1 VKRSLSIGA
10 AGPRRQVWVL
20 LSSTGCGTLIALLR
34 LLLQDALHAN
44 APFLLAWPGALLAAF
59 FGGFWPAI
67 IVTAVGAW
75 VAQVVLTTNGLPP
88 LGPGGLFIYGMFGL
102 VFAIAGSLRKRGL
115 RRAADDA
122 RRLGEMRVRLENV
135 TRLNAMGE
143 MAAAL
148 AHELNQPLT
157 AMANYVGIA
166 QRLAA
171 RADAQGGEAGGELG
185 EMLDKISGQVVRAGD
200 IIARVRGYVTRG
212 EVAVSVEAVS
222 TMFEEAAAVA
232 MPGSAR
238 GGVVLRAEFD
248 PGADQ
253 VLADRI
259 QVQQVMVNLLRNAV
273 EAMAGLP
280 RRELRIGCRPR
291 PDGFAQAYVA
301 DTGPGL
307 DTEVAERLF
316 QPFVTGKAGG
326 MGVGLAISR
335 NIVES
340 HGGAIWAE
348 ANAEGGTTFHF
359 TLKRAQSG

>member
-10 AGPRRQVWVL
+10 AGPGRQAWVF

-34 LLLQDALHAN
+34 LPLQDALHAN

-59 FGGFWPAI
+59 LGGFWPAI

-88 LGPGGLFIYGMFGL
+88 LGPGGLLIYSLFGL
-102 VFAIAGSLRKRGL
+102 VFAIAGGLRKRGI

-122 RRLGEMRVRLENV
+122 RRLGEMRAQLENV

-157 AMANYVGIA
+157 AMSNYVGIA

-171 RADAQGGEAGGELG
+171 RGDTSNGEVA
-185 EMLDKISGQVVRAGD
+185 EMLDKISGQVVRAGE

-212 EVAVSVEAVS
+212 EVSARVEAVS

-238 GGVVLRAEFD
+238 VGVLLRAEFD
-248 PGADQ
+248 PLADQ

-273 EAMAGLP
+273 EAMAGRP

-307 DTEVAERLF
+307 DADIAERLF

-359 TLKRAQSG
+359 TLRRAQQARLS

>member
-1 VKRSLSIGA
+1 VKRSLSIGG
-10 AGPRRQVWVL
+10 AGPGRQAWAF
-20 LSSTGCGTLIALLR
+20 LSSTASGTLIALLR
-34 LLLQDALHAN
+34 LPLQGALHAN

-67 IVTAVGAW
+67 VVTAVGAW
-75 VAQVVLTTNGLPP
+75 VAQVVLTTNGQPP
-88 LGPGGLFIYGMFGL
+88 LGPGGLLIYSLFGL
-102 VFAIAGSLRKRGL
+102 VFAIAGGLRKRGI
-115 RRAADDA
+115 RRAAEDA
-122 RRLGEMRVRLENV
+122 RRLGEMRAQLENV

-166 QRLAA
+166 QRMAE
-171 RADAQGGEAGGELG
+171 RGDPQSGEEVSELL
-185 EMLDKISGQVVRAGD
+185 EKISGQVVRAGE

-212 EVAVSVEAVS
+212 EVAVAVEAVS
-222 TMFEEAAAVA
+222 AMFEEAAAVA

-238 GGVVLRAEFD
+238 AGVVLRADFD
-248 PGADQ
+248 PAADQ

-273 EAMAGLP
+273 EAMAGRP
-280 RRELRIGCRPR
+280 RRELRIGCRAR
-291 PDGFAQAYVA
+291 PDGLAQAYVA

-307 DTEVAERLF
+307 DESLAERLF
-316 QPFVTGKAGG
+316 QPFVSGKAGG

-348 ANAEGGTTFHF
+348 ANAEGGATFHF
-359 TLKRAQSG
+359 TLKRAQSAA

>member
-1 VKRSLSIGA
+1 M
-10 AGPRRQVWVL
+10 QE
-20 LSSTGCGTLIALLR
+20 
-34 LLLQDALHAN
+34 ALHAN

-59 FGGFWPAI
+59 LGGFWPAI
-67 IVTAVGAW
+67 AVTAVGAW

-88 LGPGGLFIYGMFGL
+88 LGPGGLFIYSLFGL
-102 VFAIAGSLRKRGL
+102 VFAIAGGLRKRGI

-122 RRLGEMRVRLENV
+122 RRLGEMRAQLENV

-157 AMANYVGIA
+157 AMTNYVGIA

-171 RADAQGGEAGGELG
+171 HGDRTSAELG
-185 EMLDKISGQVVRAGD
+185 EMLDKISGQVVRAGE

-212 EVAVSVEAVS
+212 EVAVAVEAVS
-222 TMFEEAAAVA
+222 TMFDEAAAVA

-238 GGVVLRAEFD
+238 GGVVLRADFD
-248 PGADQ
+248 PAADQ

-273 EAMAGLP
+273 EAMAETP
-280 RRELRIGCRPR
+280 RRELHIGCRPR
-291 PDGFAQAYVA
+291 PDGFIQAYVA

-307 DTEVAERLF
+307 DASVAERLF
-316 QPFVTGKAGG
+316 QPFVTGKIGG

-359 TLKRAQSG
+359 TLKRA

>member
-1 VKRSLSIGA
+1 M
-10 AGPRRQVWVL
+10 
-20 LSSTGCGTLIALLR
+20 
-34 LLLQDALHAN
+34 QDALHAN

-59 FGGFWPAI
+59 LGGFWPAI

-75 VAQVVLTTNGLPP
+75 VAQVVLAANGLPP
-88 LGPGGLFIYGMFGL
+88 LGVGSLFIYSLFGL
-102 VFAIAGSLRKRGL
+102 VFGIAGGLRKRGIK
-115 RRAADDA
+115 RAADDA
-122 RRLGEMRVRLENV
+122 RRLGEMRAQLENV

-171 RADAQGGEAGGELG
+171 RGDSLGGEAGREVG
-185 EMLDKISGQVVRAGD
+185 EMLGKISGQVVRAGD

-212 EVAVSVEAVS
+212 EVAVGVEALS
-222 TMFEEAAAVA
+222 AMFEEAAAVA

-238 GGVVLRAEFD
+238 ADVVLRSDFD
-248 PGADQ
+248 PHADQ

-273 EAMAGLP
+273 EAMADLP

-301 DTGPGL
+301 DTGAGL
-307 DTEVAERLF
+307 DAEVAERLF

-348 ANAEGGTTFHF
+348 GNAEGGTTFHF
-359 TLKRAQSG
+359 TLKRAQQPALAQPGG